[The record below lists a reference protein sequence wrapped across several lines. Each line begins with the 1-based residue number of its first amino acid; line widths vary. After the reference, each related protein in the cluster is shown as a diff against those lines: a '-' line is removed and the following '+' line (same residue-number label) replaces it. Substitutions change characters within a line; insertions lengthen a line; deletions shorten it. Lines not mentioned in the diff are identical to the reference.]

1 MAPPERDPVF
11 DDHYGSRR
19 DESPEV
25 STSTST
31 AWGQYPTVIPFV
43 Y

>member
-1 MAPPERDPVF
+1 MAPLERDAVF

-19 DESPEV
+19 DESPE
-25 STSTST
+25 SSTST
-31 AWGQYPTVIPFV
+31 AWGQYSTVIPFV